1 MEGGALFNPGFL
13 GGNFL
18 WWVGQIADDS
28 TWREN
33 ISAGKIKSKN
43 DTPGWGYRYKV
54 RIIGLHDQGEASIKS
69 QQLPW
74 AQVMYPITAGGGQG
88 GSFQTPALKQ
98 GNFVFGFFLDSQD
111 QQVPVI
117 MGVLGNNA
125 STKLKT
131 KTSLAPSASTPSAS
145 TPGSSTATSSV
156 ATSAAASVQ
165 SATPEPKRSDF
176 PMGRSGANT
185 FIKARKKWKKEQE
198 TKTTANGQNF
208 TPQSHHS
215 KGVDRDTTKKV
226 ADTELASEEPSS
238 GTLPTKEASDSV
250 HQETAEDNKKE
261 KILKRKHAL
270 ACPDPEQS
278 SEMTAIQTVIENMTE
293 KIQDAQKALQQY
305 TSAVSL
311 PIKNA
316 FKDIN
321 EILSE
326 AAGEISKH
334 MKKIFGKVQNFVTE
348 QINDIAQPLLKISPP
363 SIRIQLLDD
372 LVKGFEGLVCAF
384 NGIVGELLGTILGAL
399 QNIMN
404 RKSNSSRS
412 VGPSSAQSPQ
422 NSTEPQVGTVS
433 EFDPAYSVP
442 PLPPEGYYTPNPI
455 CSTEELVGEVLGSTL
470 GTIMAS
476 VETAIGPMITR
487 VSATSAAGKQAA
499 GSSPS
504 KSTSNSGISIPAVA
518 AALASGGLVAGLS
531 NALAQQLD
539 VSPILIGGVTSALQ
553 TGDLVSGLTA
563 LGGLAGVD
571 PEIVATAAD
580 ILQGGDVVT
589 GITSL
594 FGPDVASFGQAFSAI
609 ESGDLNSLVGII
621 GPLAGANP
629 AILGAITGGGAI
641 AGLAGGLGALGG
653 INLDIAASL
662 GFISSITQFFD
673 CDPKPMCSPNDTYTL
688 QEGGSGK
695 PGVEK
700 PNPNQVADNAAAQ
713 AEKPAS
719 IPETDVIGDE
729 LDKPIT
735 DAERQAVREGRI
747 IDEQGNTIG
756 TITSRGST

>member
-54 RIIGLHDQGEASIKS
+54 RIIGIHDQGESSIKS
-69 QQLPW
+69 EQLPW

-111 QQVPVI
+111 RQVPVI

-125 STKLKT
+125 TTRLKT
-131 KTSLAPSASTPSAS
+131 KTGLGG
-145 TPGSSTATSSV
+145 PGGRSV
-156 ATSAAASVQ
+156 AAVNQNTERPSRAN
-165 SATPEPKRSDF
+165 F
-176 PMGRSGANT
+176 PSTRSGAK
-185 FIKARKKWKKEQE
+185 FYQKALKRWQKEQE
-198 TKTTANGQNF
+198 TKASTDAQNF

-215 KGVDRDTTKKV
+215 KGADKDTTKKV

-238 GTLPTKEASDSV
+238 GTLPTKESSDAI

-261 KILKRKHAL
+261 KVLKRKHAL

-293 KIQDAQKALQQY
+293 KMQDAQKALQKY
-305 TSAVSL
+305 TNAVAL
-311 PIKNA
+311 PVKNA
-316 FKDIN
+316 FKEINDI
-321 EILSE
+321 LTE

-348 QINDIAQPLLKISPP
+348 QVNNIAQPLLKISPP

-384 NGIVGELLGTILGAL
+384 NGIVGGLVGTILGAL
-399 QNIMN
+399 LNILG
-404 RKSNSSRS
+404 RKGNSSPS
-412 VGPSSAQSPQ
+412 VGPAPSLAPNDTTTPITEV
-422 NSTEPQVGTVS
+422 NSTSPEVGTVS
-433 EFDPAYSVP
+433 EFDPNFNVP

-476 VETAIGPMITR
+476 VDTAIAPMINR
-487 VSATSAAGKQAA
+487 VSTSLAGAGSAAGTQAA
-499 GSSPS
+499 GSSRQAT
-504 KSTSNSGISIPAVA
+504 TSANGITVPAVA
-518 AALASGGLVAGLS
+518 AALASGGLVGGLS
-531 NALAQQLD
+531 TALAQQLGVD
-539 VSPILIGGVTSALQ
+539 PGLIGGVTSALQ
-553 TGDLVSGLTA
+553 TGDVIGGLSSLA
-563 LGGLAGVD
+563 GLAGVD
-571 PEIVATAAD
+571 PGIVFTATD
-580 ILQGGDVVT
+580 ILNGGDVVG

-594 FGPDVASFGQAFSAI
+594 FGPQVAAYGQAFSAI
-609 ESGDLNSLVGII
+609 GSGDLNSLVGIL

-629 AILGAITGGGAI
+629 AILGAITGGGAL
-641 AGLAGGLGALGG
+641 AGLAGGLGGLGG
-653 INLDIAASL
+653 MNFDIAASL

-713 AEKPAS
+713 AENPVPT
-719 IPETDVIGDE
+719 PETDDIGND
-729 LDKPIT
+729 LAKPVT

-756 TITSRGST
+756 TITSRGT

>member
-54 RIIGLHDQGEASIKS
+54 RIIGIHDQGESSIKS
-69 QQLPW
+69 DQLPW

-111 QQVPVI
+111 RQVPVI

-125 STKLKT
+125 TTRLKT
-131 KTSLAPSASTPSAS
+131 KTALGG
-145 TPGSSTATSSV
+145 PGNRSV
-156 ATSAAASVQ
+156 AAVNQNTERPS
-165 SATPEPKRSDF
+165 RDNF
-176 PMGRSGANT
+176 PNTRSGAKSYQ
-185 FIKARKKWKKEQE
+185 KALKRWQKEQE
-198 TKTTANGQNF
+198 TKASTDAQNF

-215 KGVDRDTTKKV
+215 KGADKDTTKKV
-226 ADTELASEEPSS
+226 ADTELAADKPSS
-238 GTLPTKEASDSV
+238 GTLPTKEASDGV
-250 HQETAEDNKKE
+250 HIETAEDNKKE
-261 KILKRKHAL
+261 KVLKRKHAL

-293 KIQDAQKALQQY
+293 KMQDAQKALQQY

-311 PIKNA
+311 PIKGA
-316 FKDIN
+316 FKEID

-326 AAGEISKH
+326 AAAEISKH

-348 QINDIAQPLLKISPP
+348 QVNNIAQPLLKISPP

-372 LVKGFEGLVCAF
+372 LVKGFEALCCAF
-384 NGIVGELLGTILGAL
+384 NGIVGGLAGTILGAL
-399 QNIMN
+399 LNILG
-404 RKSNSSRS
+404 RKGNSSPP
-412 VGPSSAQSPQ
+412 VGSTPSQAPNNTTASTAANATPITEV
-422 NSTEPQVGTVS
+422 NSTAPEVGTVS
-433 EFDPAYSVP
+433 EFDPNFNVP

-476 VETAIGPMITR
+476 VDTAIAPMINR
-487 VSATSAAGKQAA
+487 VSATSFAGAQAA
-499 GSSPS
+499 GSSPQAI
-504 KSTSNSGISIPAVA
+504 TSANSITVPAVA
-518 AALASGGLVAGLS
+518 AALASGDLVRGLS
-531 NALAQQLD
+531 TSLAQQIG
-539 VSPILIGGVTSALQ
+539 VNPRLISDVTSALQ
-553 TGDLVSGLTA
+553 TGDLIGGLSSLA
-563 LGGLAGVD
+563 GLAGVD
-571 PEIVATAAD
+571 PAIVSTATD
-580 ILQGGDVVT
+580 ILNGGDVVG

-594 FGPDVASFGQAFSAI
+594 FGPQVAAFGQAFSAI
-609 ESGDLNSLVGII
+609 GSGDLNSLVGIL

-641 AGLAGGLGALGG
+641 AGLAGGLGGLGG
-653 INLDIAASL
+653 LNFDIAASL

-713 AEKPAS
+713 AENPAPT
-719 IPETDVIGDE
+719 PEVDDIGAE
-729 LDKPIT
+729 LDRPIT

-756 TITSRGST
+756 TITSRGT

>member
-18 WWVGQIADDS
+18 WLVGQIADDS

-69 QQLPW
+69 EQLPW

-98 GNFVFGFFLDSQD
+98 GNFVFGFFLDGQD

-131 KTSLAPSASTPSAS
+131 KTALAPSASTP
-145 TPGSSTATSSV
+145 GSV
-156 ATSAAASVQ
+156 AASAATPVQ
-165 SATPEPKRSDF
+165 NATPEPKRSDF
-176 PMGRSGANT
+176 PMGRSGANRYQ
-185 FIKARKKWKKEQE
+185 KARKKWKKEQE

-215 KGVDRDTTKKV
+215 KGADKDTTKKV

-261 KILKRKHAL
+261 KVLKRKHAL

-293 KIQDAQKALQQY
+293 KMQDAQKALQQY

-311 PIKNA
+311 PIKGA
-316 FKDIN
+316 FKEID

-326 AAGEISKH
+326 AAAEMSKH

-348 QINDIAQPLLKISPP
+348 QVNDIAQPLLKISPP

-384 NGIVGELLGTILGAL
+384 NGIIGGLAGTILGAL

-404 RKSNSSRS
+404 RKSNSS
-412 VGPSSAQSPQ
+412 PSSEPASPQ
-422 NSTEPQVGTVS
+422 NPTEPQVGTVY
-433 EFDPAYSVP
+433 EFDPVYSVP
-442 PLPPEGYYTPNPI
+442 PLPPEGYYTPNTI

-470 GTIMAS
+470 GTIMSS
-476 VETAIGPMITR
+476 VDTAIGPMISR
-487 VSATSAAGKQAA
+487 VSATSLAGEQAA

-504 KSTSNSGISIPAVA
+504 KSTSDSGISVPAVA

-539 VSPILIGGVTSALQ
+539 VSPALIGGVTSALQ

-571 PEIVATAAD
+571 PGIVASAAD
-580 ILQGGDVVT
+580 ILNGGDVVT

-594 FGPDVASFGQAFSAI
+594 FGPEVASFGQAFSAI
-609 ESGDLNSLVGII
+609 GSGDLNSLVGIL

-700 PNPNQVADNAAAQ
+700 PNPNQIADNAAAQ
-713 AEKPAS
+713 AENPAP
-719 IPETDVIGDE
+719 IPTPTDDVDVDFDTELERARAGDRSG
-729 LDKPIT
+729 LD
-735 DAERQAVREGRI
+735 DALEI
-747 IDEQGNTIG
+747 
-756 TITSRGST
+756 

>member
-1 MEGGALFNPGFL
+1 
-13 GGNFL
+13 
-18 WWVGQIADDS
+18 
-28 TWREN
+28 
-33 ISAGKIKSKN
+33 
-43 DTPGWGYRYKV
+43 
-54 RIIGLHDQGEASIKS
+54 
-69 QQLPW
+69 
-74 AQVMYPITAGGGQG
+74 
-88 GSFQTPALKQ
+88 
-98 GNFVFGFFLDSQD
+98 
-111 QQVPVI
+111 
-117 MGVLGNNA
+117 
-125 STKLKT
+125 
-131 KTSLAPSASTPSAS
+131 
-145 TPGSSTATSSV
+145 
-156 ATSAAASVQ
+156 
-165 SATPEPKRSDF
+165 
-176 PMGRSGANT
+176 
-185 FIKARKKWKKEQE
+185 
-198 TKTTANGQNF
+198 
-208 TPQSHHS
+208 
-215 KGVDRDTTKKV
+215 
-226 ADTELASEEPSS
+226 
-238 GTLPTKEASDSV
+238 
-250 HQETAEDNKKE
+250 
-261 KILKRKHAL
+261 
-270 ACPDPEQS
+270 
-278 SEMTAIQTVIENMTE
+278 MTAIQTVIENMTE

-311 PIKNA
+311 PIKSA

-321 EILSE
+321 EILSD

-348 QINDIAQPLLKISPP
+348 QLNDIAQPMLKISPP

-384 NGIVGELLGTILGAL
+384 NGIIGGLAGTILGAL

-404 RKSNSSRS
+404 RKSNSS
-412 VGPSSAQSPQ
+412 PSPESSSPQ
-422 NSTEPQVGTVS
+422 NPTEPQVGTVS

-476 VETAIGPMITR
+476 VDTAIGPMISR
-487 VSATSAAGKQAA
+487 VSATSIAGEQAA

-504 KSTSNSGISIPAVA
+504 KSTSDSGISIPAVA

-539 VSPILIGGVTSALQ
+539 VSPALIGGVTSALQ

-571 PEIVATAAD
+571 PGIVASAAN
-580 ILQGGDVVT
+580 ILNGGDVVT

-594 FGPDVASFGQAFSAI
+594 FGPEVASFGQAFSAI
-609 ESGDLNSLVGII
+609 GSGDLNSLVGVL

-713 AEKPAS
+713 AEKPAP
-719 IPETDVIGDE
+719 IPTPTDDVDTELERARAGDRSG
-729 LDKPIT
+729 LD
-735 DAERQAVREGRI
+735 DALEI
-747 IDEQGNTIG
+747 
-756 TITSRGST
+756 

>member
-1 MEGGALFNPGFL
+1 
-13 GGNFL
+13 
-18 WWVGQIADDS
+18 
-28 TWREN
+28 
-33 ISAGKIKSKN
+33 
-43 DTPGWGYRYKV
+43 
-54 RIIGLHDQGEASIKS
+54 
-69 QQLPW
+69 
-74 AQVMYPITAGGGQG
+74 
-88 GSFQTPALKQ
+88 
-98 GNFVFGFFLDSQD
+98 
-111 QQVPVI
+111 
-117 MGVLGNNA
+117 
-125 STKLKT
+125 
-131 KTSLAPSASTPSAS
+131 
-145 TPGSSTATSSV
+145 
-156 ATSAAASVQ
+156 
-165 SATPEPKRSDF
+165 
-176 PMGRSGANT
+176 MGRSGANRYQ
-185 FIKARKKWKKEQE
+185 KARKKWKKEQE

-215 KGVDRDTTKKV
+215 KGADKDTTKKV

-261 KILKRKHAL
+261 KVLKRKHAL

-311 PIKNA
+311 PIKSA

-321 EILSE
+321 EILSD

-348 QINDIAQPLLKISPP
+348 QVNDIAQPLLKISPP

-384 NGIVGELLGTILGAL
+384 NGIVGGLLGTILGAL

-404 RKSNSSRS
+404 RKSNSS
-412 VGPSSAQSPQ
+412 PSPEPSSPQ
-422 NSTEPQVGTVS
+422 NPTEPQVGTVS

-476 VETAIGPMITR
+476 VDTAIGPMISR
-487 VSATSAAGKQAA
+487 VSATSLAGEQAA

-504 KSTSNSGISIPAVA
+504 KSTSDSGISVPAVA

-539 VSPILIGGVTSALQ
+539 VSPALIGGVTSALQ

-571 PEIVATAAD
+571 PGIVASAAD
-580 ILQGGDVVT
+580 ILNGGDVVT

-594 FGPDVASFGQAFSAI
+594 FGPEVASFGQAFSAI
-609 ESGDLNSLVGII
+609 GSGDLNSLVGIL

-700 PNPNQVADNAAAQ
+700 PNPNQIADNAAAQ
-713 AEKPAS
+713 AEKPAP
-719 IPETDVIGDE
+719 IPTPTDDVDADFDTEHAELERARAGDRSG
-729 LDKPIT
+729 LD
-735 DAERQAVREGRI
+735 DALEI
-747 IDEQGNTIG
+747 
-756 TITSRGST
+756 

>member
-54 RIIGLHDQGEASIKS
+54 RIIGIHDQGESSIKS
-69 QQLPW
+69 DQLPW

-111 QQVPVI
+111 RQVPVI

-125 STKLKT
+125 TTRLKT
-131 KTSLAPSASTPSAS
+131 KTALGG
-145 TPGSSTATSSV
+145 PGNRSV
-156 ATSAAASVQ
+156 AAVNQNTERPSRD
-165 SATPEPKRSDF
+165 KF
-176 PMGRSGANT
+176 PNTRSGAKSYQ
-185 FIKARKKWKKEQE
+185 KALKRWEKEQE
-198 TKTTANGQNF
+198 TKASTDAQNF

-215 KGVDRDTTKKV
+215 KGADKDTTKKV

-238 GTLPTKEASDSV
+238 GTLPTKESADAI

-311 PIKNA
+311 PIKSA

-348 QINDIAQPLLKISPP
+348 QVNDIAQPLLKISPP

-384 NGIVGELLGTILGAL
+384 NGIVGGLLGTILGAL

-404 RKSNSSRS
+404 RKSNSSPS
-412 VGPSSAQSPQ
+412 PGPSEAQSPQ

-433 EFDPAYSVP
+433 EFDPVYSVP
-442 PLPPEGYYTPNPI
+442 PLPPEGYYSPDPI
-455 CSTEELVGEVLGSTL
+455 CSTEELIGEVLGSTL

-476 VETAIGPMITR
+476 VDTAIGPMISR
-487 VSATSAAGKQAA
+487 VSATSLAGKQVA

-504 KSTSNSGISIPAVA
+504 KSTSDSGISISAVA

-539 VSPILIGGVTSALQ
+539 VSPALIGGVTSALQ

-571 PEIVATAAD
+571 PGIVASAAD
-580 ILQGGDVVT
+580 ILNGGDVVT

-594 FGPDVASFGQAFSAI
+594 FGPEVASFGQAFSAI
-609 ESGDLNSLVGII
+609 GSGDLNSLVGIL

-641 AGLAGGLGALGG
+641 SGLAGGLGALGG

-713 AEKPAS
+713 AENPAPT
-719 IPETDVIGDE
+719 PEVDDIGDD

-756 TITSRGST
+756 TITSRGT

>member
-1 MEGGALFNPGFL
+1 M
-13 GGNFL
+13 
-18 WWVGQIADDS
+18 
-28 TWREN
+28 
-33 ISAGKIKSKN
+33 
-43 DTPGWGYRYKV
+43 
-54 RIIGLHDQGEASIKS
+54 
-69 QQLPW
+69 
-74 AQVMYPITAGGGQG
+74 
-88 GSFQTPALKQ
+88 
-98 GNFVFGFFLDSQD
+98 
-111 QQVPVI
+111 
-117 MGVLGNNA
+117 
-125 STKLKT
+125 
-131 KTSLAPSASTPSAS
+131 
-145 TPGSSTATSSV
+145 
-156 ATSAAASVQ
+156 
-165 SATPEPKRSDF
+165 
-176 PMGRSGANT
+176 
-185 FIKARKKWKKEQE
+185 
-198 TKTTANGQNF
+198 
-208 TPQSHHS
+208 
-215 KGVDRDTTKKV
+215 
-226 ADTELASEEPSS
+226 
-238 GTLPTKEASDSV
+238 PTKESSDSI

-311 PIKNA
+311 PIKSA

-348 QINDIAQPLLKISPP
+348 QVNDIAQPLLKISPP

-372 LVKGFEGLVCAF
+372 LVKGFEGLCCAF
-384 NGIVGELLGTILGAL
+384 NGIVGGLLGTILGAL

-404 RKSNSSRS
+404 RKSNSS
-412 VGPSSAQSPQ
+412 PSPEPSSPQ
-422 NSTEPQVGTVS
+422 NPTEPQVGTVS

-476 VETAIGPMITR
+476 VDTAIGPMISR
-487 VSATSAAGKQAA
+487 VSATSIAGEQAA

-504 KSTSNSGISIPAVA
+504 KSTSDSGISIPAVA

-539 VSPILIGGVTSALQ
+539 VSPALIGGVTSALQ

-571 PEIVATAAD
+571 PGIVASAAN
-580 ILQGGDVVT
+580 ILNGGDVVT

-594 FGPDVASFGQAFSAI
+594 FGPNVASFGQAFSAI
-609 ESGDLNSLVGII
+609 ESGDLNSLVGIL

-713 AEKPAS
+713 AEKPAP
-719 IPETDVIGDE
+719 IPTPTNDVDADFDTE
-729 LDKPIT
+729 LDAELERARAGDRSGLD
-735 DAERQAVREGRI
+735 DALEI
-747 IDEQGNTIG
+747 
-756 TITSRGST
+756 

>member
-54 RIIGLHDQGEASIKS
+54 RIIGIHDQGEASIKS
-69 QQLPW
+69 EQLPW

-111 QQVPVI
+111 RQVPVI

-125 STKLKT
+125 TTRLKT
-131 KTSLAPSASTPSAS
+131 KTALGG
-145 TPGSSTATSSV
+145 PGNRSV
-156 ATSAAASVQ
+156 AAVNQNTERPS
-165 SATPEPKRSDF
+165 RDNF
-176 PMGRSGANT
+176 PNTRSGAKSYQ
-185 FIKARKKWKKEQE
+185 KALKRWQKEQE
-198 TKTTANGQNF
+198 TKASTDAQNF

-215 KGVDRDTTKKV
+215 KGANKDTTKKV
-226 ADTELASEEPSS
+226 ADTELAAEEPSS

-261 KILKRKHAL
+261 KVLKRKHAL

-293 KIQDAQKALQQY
+293 KMQDAQKALQKY

-311 PIKNA
+311 PIKGA
-316 FKDIN
+316 FKEIN
-321 EILSE
+321 EILSD
-326 AAGEISKH
+326 AAAEMSKH

-348 QINDIAQPLLKISPP
+348 QVNNIAQPLLKISPP
-363 SIRIQLLDD
+363 TVRIQLLDD
-372 LVKGFEGLVCAF
+372 LVKGFEALCCAF
-384 NGIVGELLGTILGAL
+384 NGIVGGLAGTILGAL
-399 QNIMN
+399 LNILG
-404 RKSNSSRS
+404 RKANSSPS
-412 VGPSSAQSPQ
+412 VGSTPSSAPNDTTTPTTEV
-422 NSTEPQVGTVS
+422 NSTAPQVGTVS
-433 EFDPAYSVP
+433 EFDPSFNVP

-476 VETAIGPMITR
+476 VDTAIAPMINR
-487 VSATSAAGKQAA
+487 VSTSLAGAGSAAGTQAA
-499 GSSPS
+499 GSPPQAT
-504 KSTSNSGISIPAVA
+504 TSANGITVPAVA
-518 AALASGGLVAGLS
+518 AALASGGLVGGLS
-531 NALAQQLD
+531 TALAQQLGVD
-539 VSPILIGGVTSALQ
+539 PGLIGGVTSALQ
-553 TGDLVSGLTA
+553 TGDVVGGLSSLA
-563 LGGLAGVD
+563 GLAGVD
-571 PEIVATAAD
+571 PAIVSTATD
-580 ILQGGDVVT
+580 ILNGGDVVG

-594 FGPDVASFGQAFSAI
+594 FGPQVASFGQAFSAI
-609 ESGDLNSLVGII
+609 ESGDLNSLVGIL

-629 AILGAITGGGAI
+629 AILGAITGGGALS
-641 AGLAGGLGALGG
+641 GLAGGLGGLGG
-653 INLDIAASL
+653 MNFDIAASL

-713 AEKPAS
+713 AENPAPT
-719 IPETDVIGDE
+719 PEIDDIGDD

-756 TITSRGST
+756 TITSRGT

>member
-69 QQLPW
+69 EQLPW

-98 GNFVFGFFLDSQD
+98 GNFVFGFFLDGQD

-131 KTSLAPSASTPSAS
+131 KTALAPSTS
-145 TPGSSTATSSV
+145 TPGSVAASAATS
-156 ATSAAASVQ
+156 VQ
-165 SATPEPKRSDF
+165 NATPKPSRDDF
-176 PMGRSGANT
+176 PRNRNGNASYLRAV
-185 FIKARKKWKKEQE
+185 RKWKKEQE

-215 KGVDRDTTKKV
+215 KGADKDTTKKV

-238 GTLPTKEASDSV
+238 GELPTKESSDSI

-311 PIKNA
+311 PIKSA

-348 QINDIAQPLLKISPP
+348 QVNDIAQPLLKISPP

-384 NGIVGELLGTILGAL
+384 NGIVGGLLGTILGAL

-404 RKSNSSRS
+404 RKSNSSPS
-412 VGPSSAQSPQ
+412 SGPSEAQSPQ

-433 EFDPAYSVP
+433 EFDPVYSVP
-442 PLPPEGYYTPNPI
+442 PLPPEGYYSPDPI
-455 CSTEELVGEVLGSTL
+455 CSTEELIGEVLGSTL

-476 VETAIGPMITR
+476 VDTAIGPMITR
-487 VSATSAAGKQAA
+487 VSASSIAGKQAA

-504 KSTSNSGISIPAVA
+504 KSTSSSGISVSSVA

-539 VSPILIGGVTSALQ
+539 VSPALIGGVTSALQ
-553 TGDLVSGLTA
+553 TGDLVSGLTS

-571 PEIVATAAD
+571 PGIVASAAD
-580 ILQGGDVVT
+580 ILNGGDVVT

-594 FGPDVASFGQAFSAI
+594 FGPEVASFGQAFSAI
-609 ESGDLNSLVGII
+609 GSGDLNSLVGIL

-641 AGLAGGLGALGG
+641 AGLAGGLGGLSG

-700 PNPNQVADNAAAQ
+700 PNPNQIADNAAVQ
-713 AEKPAS
+713 AEKPAP
-719 IPETDVIGDE
+719 IPTPTDNVDADFDTE
-729 LDKPIT
+729 LDAELERARAGDRSGLD
-735 DAERQAVREGRI
+735 DALEI
-747 IDEQGNTIG
+747 
-756 TITSRGST
+756 

>member
-54 RIIGLHDQGEASIKS
+54 RIIGIHDQGESSIKS
-69 QQLPW
+69 DQLPW

-111 QQVPVI
+111 RQVPVI

-125 STKLKT
+125 TTRLKT
-131 KTSLAPSASTPSAS
+131 KTALGG
-145 TPGSSTATSSV
+145 PGNRSV
-156 ATSAAASVQ
+156 A
-165 SATPEPKRSDF
+165 ATNQNTERPSRDNF
-176 PMGRSGANT
+176 PNTRSGAKSYQ
-185 FIKARKKWKKEQE
+185 KALKRWQKEQE
-198 TKTTANGQNF
+198 TKASTDAQNF

-215 KGVDRDTTKKV
+215 KGADKDTTKKV
-226 ADTELASEEPSS
+226 ADTELAAEEPSS

-293 KIQDAQKALQQY
+293 KMQDAQKALQKY

-311 PIKNA
+311 PIKGA
-316 FKDIN
+316 FKEIN
-321 EILSE
+321 EILSD
-326 AAGEISKH
+326 AAAEMSKH

-348 QINDIAQPLLKISPP
+348 QVNNIAQPLLKISPP
-363 SIRIQLLDD
+363 TVRIQLLDD
-372 LVKGFEGLVCAF
+372 LVKGFEGLCCAF
-384 NGIVGELLGTILGAL
+384 NGIVGGLAGTILGAL
-399 QNIMN
+399 LNILG
-404 RKSNSSRS
+404 RKANSSPS
-412 VGPSSAQSPQ
+412 VGSAPSSAPNDTTTPTTEV
-422 NSTEPQVGTVS
+422 NSTSPEVGTVS
-433 EFDPAYSVP
+433 EFDPNFNVP

-470 GTIMAS
+470 GTIMES
-476 VETAIGPMITR
+476 VDTAIAPMINR
-487 VSATSAAGKQAA
+487 VSTSLAGAGSAAGTQAA
-499 GSSPS
+499 GSPPQAT
-504 KSTSNSGISIPAVA
+504 TSANGITVPAVA
-518 AALASGGLVAGLS
+518 AALASGGLVGGLS
-531 NALAQQLD
+531 TALAQQLGVD
-539 VSPILIGGVTSALQ
+539 PGLIGGVTSALQ
-553 TGDLVSGLTA
+553 TGDVIGGLSSLA
-563 LGGLAGVD
+563 GLAGVD
-571 PEIVATAAD
+571 PAIVSTATD
-580 ILQGGDVVT
+580 ILNGGDVVG

-594 FGPDVASFGQAFSAI
+594 FGPQVASFGQAFSAI
-609 ESGDLNSLVGII
+609 ESGDLNSLVGIL

-629 AILGAITGGGAI
+629 AILGAITGGGALS
-641 AGLAGGLGALGG
+641 GLAGGLGGLGG
-653 INLDIAASL
+653 MNFDIAASL

-713 AEKPAS
+713 AENPAPT
-719 IPETDVIGDE
+719 PEIDDIGDD

-756 TITSRGST
+756 TITSRGT

>member
-54 RIIGLHDQGEASIKS
+54 RIIGIHDQGEASIKS
-69 QQLPW
+69 EQLPW

-111 QQVPVI
+111 RQVPVI

-125 STKLKT
+125 TTRLKT
-131 KTSLAPSASTPSAS
+131 KTALGG
-145 TPGSSTATSSV
+145 PGNRSV
-156 ATSAAASVQ
+156 AAANQNTERPS
-165 SATPEPKRSDF
+165 RDNF
-176 PMGRSGANT
+176 PNTRSGAKSYQ
-185 FIKARKKWKKEQE
+185 KALKRWQKEQE
-198 TKTTANGQNF
+198 TKASTDGQNF
-208 TPQSHHS
+208 TPQSHYS
-215 KGVDRDTTKKV
+215 KGADKDTTKKV
-226 ADTELASEEPSS
+226 PDTQLPSEEPSS
-238 GTLPTKEASDSV
+238 GTLPTGESADAV
-250 HQETAEDNKKE
+250 HIETAEDNKKE
-261 KILKRKHAL
+261 KVLKRKHAL

-293 KIQDAQKALQQY
+293 KMQDAQKALQKY

-311 PIKNA
+311 PIKGA
-316 FKDIN
+316 FKEIN
-321 EILSE
+321 EIMSD
-326 AAGEISKH
+326 AAKEISKH

-348 QINDIAQPLLKISPP
+348 QVNDIAQPLLKISPP

-372 LVKGFEGLVCAF
+372 LVKGFESLCCAF
-384 NGIVGELLGTILGAL
+384 NGIVGGLSGTILGAL
-399 QNIMN
+399 LNILG
-404 RKSNSSRS
+404 RKGNSSPP
-412 VGPSSAQSPQ
+412 VGSAPSSAPNDTTTPTTEV
-422 NSTEPQVGTVS
+422 NSTAPQVGTVS
-433 EFDPAYSVP
+433 EFDPNFNVP

-470 GTIMAS
+470 GTIMES
-476 VETAIGPMITR
+476 VDTAIAPMINR
-487 VSATSAAGKQAA
+487 VSTSLAGAGSAAGTQAA
-499 GSSPS
+499 GSPPQAT
-504 KSTSNSGISIPAVA
+504 TSANGITVPAVA
-518 AALASGGLVAGLS
+518 AALASGGLVGGLS
-531 NALAQQLD
+531 TALAQQLGVD
-539 VSPILIGGVTSALQ
+539 PRLIGDVTSALQ
-553 TGDLVSGLTA
+553 TGDVIGGLSSLA
-563 LGGLAGVD
+563 GLAGVD
-571 PEIVATAAD
+571 PAIVSTATD
-580 ILQGGDVVT
+580 ILNGGDVVG

-594 FGPDVASFGQAFSAI
+594 FGPQVAAYGQAFSAI
-609 ESGDLNSLVGII
+609 GSGDLNSLVGIL

-629 AILGAITGGGAI
+629 AILGAITGGGAL
-641 AGLAGGLGALGG
+641 AGLAGGLGGLGG
-653 INLDIAASL
+653 LNFDIAASL

-713 AEKPAS
+713 AENPAPT
-719 IPETDVIGDE
+719 PEVDDIGDD

-756 TITSRGST
+756 TITSRGT